1 MLKTEKIS
9 KKFYTKQTKVDALS
23 YVSVEINKGEF
34 VSITGKSGSGKSTL
48 LLALGGMSSPHSGKV
63 LWNGE
68 SVFDWSNE
76 KRAQWRAKT
85 IGFVFQTFN
94 LVPYLTVYENV
105 KIALSLS
112 GKSENGEKRVADIL
126 KQLGLSDRKDHLPRE
141 LSVGQQQRVALA
153 RVLVKDPEM
162 ILADEPTGNLDPQTA
177 SEILAVIKNAKKEG
191 KTVVLITH
199 DPGIAQMADRIIRIE
214 DGEIKNIIS
223 GASS

>member
-9 KKFYTKQTKVDALS
+9 KTFYTKHNKVHALRS
-23 YVSVEINKGEF
+23 ISMEINKGEF
-34 VSITGKSGSGKSTL
+34 VSITGPSGSGKSTL
-48 LLALGGMSSPHSGKV
+48 LLTLGGMSSPHSGKV

-105 KIALSLS
+105 KIALALS
-112 GKSENGEKRVADIL
+112 GKSSNGANPVSKVLERV
-126 KQLGLSDRKDHLPRE
+126 GLYDRKDHLPRE

-153 RVLVKDPEM
+153 RVLVKDPEL
-162 ILADEPTGNLDPQTA
+162 ILADEPTGNLDPHTA
-177 SEILAVIKNAKKEG
+177 SEILSVIKDAKKEG
-191 KTVVLITH
+191 KTIVLITH
-199 DPGIAQMADRIIRIE
+199 DPAIAQSANRIIRIE
-214 DGEIKNIIS
+214 DGEIKNITE
-223 GASS
+223 GAHW